1 MRILA
6 VVLLAIAGSSV
17 LGVLA
22 GLAIRQVPHRLNDII
37 LGFAAGIMLAASVLG
52 LLAPAMD
59 SAGFGESVLVAG
71 GAFGGAAICSLLD
84 RLVPHLHRLAGLDLE
99 EHRTNGS
106 IGKVLLFVAA
116 IALHKIPEGLATGVS
131 FGTGEVK
138 DVLTVAGAMTLQ
150 NVPESLVIVAPL
162 FAIGVRTPRVVALSF
177 AIALISVVSVL
188 GGCFL
193 VSFFSRTV
201 PLLLGCA
208 GGAMLY
214 VVSDEMIPETHAH
227 GHEKPAT
234 FALIAGLL
242 TVLVFQRVLLLLG

>member
-1 MRILA
+1 
-6 VVLLAIAGSSV
+6 
-17 LGVLA
+17 
-22 GLAIRQVPHRLNDII
+22 
-37 LGFAAGIMLAASVLG
+37 
-52 LLAPAMD
+52 
-59 SAGFGESVLVAG
+59 
-71 GAFGGAAICSLLD
+71 
-84 RLVPHLHRLAGLDLE
+84 
-99 EHRTNGS
+99 
-106 IGKVLLFVAA
+106 
-116 IALHKIPEGLATGVS
+116 
-131 FGTGEVK
+131 
-138 DVLTVAGAMTLQ
+138 
-150 NVPESLVIVAPL
+150 
-162 FAIGVRTPRVVALSF
+162 VVALSF